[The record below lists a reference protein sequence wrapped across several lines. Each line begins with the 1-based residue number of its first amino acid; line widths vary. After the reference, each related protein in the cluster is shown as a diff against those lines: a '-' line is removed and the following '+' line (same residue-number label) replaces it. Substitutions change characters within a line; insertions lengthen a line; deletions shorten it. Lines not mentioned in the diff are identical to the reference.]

1 LGGCRWT
8 RGTIRSRSSAH
19 TTSSGGKYAAGVLEG
34 YSRGTR
40 GVLEGTRGAHCFEWL
55 AVCASSGS
63 AGGAHGSRKPN
74 FALRRKIWV

>member
-19 TTSSGGKYAAGVLEG
+19 TTSSGGKYAAGVLDG

-40 GVLEGTRGAHCFEWL
+40 GVLDGYSRRTLLRVAQP
-55 AVCASSGS
+55 AVPTVAV
-63 AGGAHGSRKPN
+63 SRTS
-74 FALRRKIWV
+74 L